1 MKKFFKILLWV
12 VIAAIFAGTFFYLFK
27 NSQPKE
33 IIYNT
38 ETASIAT
45 IERSTVLTGKI

>member
-1 MKKFFKILLWV
+1 MNKSKNLTIMKKFFKILLWV

-33 IIYNT
+33 IIYNL
-38 ETASIAT
+38 SLIP
-45 IERSTVLTGKI
+45 I